1 MTKTISVLGK
11 RHAEIGKRLN
21 SYNME
26 KLLFTG
32 GTGFLG
38 HNIKPILDKN
48 YQVTTIGT
56 SNEDN
61 IKANFVNNV
70 PLLPKQYDIILHA
83 AGKAH
88 IYPKTPEEIQ
98 AFYDVNYKGTVN
110 LCKALENSG
119 VPKAFIFISTSAV
132 YGIDNGNYVT
142 EDYPLKGSSPYAKSK
157 IMAEEFLTEWCKKNN
172 VILSILRPSLIAGY
186 NAPGNLGAMVK
197 GIKTGAY
204 LSIAHGKARKSLLMA
219 QDIANLVPVLED
231 KGGIYNICDNDHPSF
246 GELESL
252 IALQLGKRK
261 PISIPY
267 WFAKF
272 LALIGDVIG
281 KFPINSA
288 RLSKIVISDTISSK
302 KAQKELGW
310 IPMSTLKNY
319 KI

>member
-1 MTKTISVLGK
+1 
-11 RHAEIGKRLN
+11 
-21 SYNME
+21 ME

-48 YQVTTIGT
+48 YQVTTIGI

-281 KFPINSA
+281 RFPINSA